1 MHHPGGGGKDTPKPL
16 SSHTVENS
24 PLMRD
29 DSYVET
35 SQDSVHSPNTVSMEL
50 GKLGKAIDALHN
62 HLAGLRT
69 GRASTGLIERLMVEY
84 YGADTPLQQLA
95 NLAAPEARMLTVTPY
110 DKSAMKA
117 IEKAIRSSDL
127 GLNPNSDGN
136 VIRINIPPLTEARRR
151 EMVKIAQRTV
161 EESRIAIRNI
171 RREAMSLLKELD
183 ESGDISEDERRRGEE
198 RVQKLTDRAVESA
211 DRVGREKEA
220 EVLAV

>member
-1 MHHPGGGGKDTPKPL
+1 MYDDVLKDA
-16 SSHTVENS
+16 EER
-24 PLMRD
+24 M
-29 DSYVET
+29 
-35 SQDSVHSPNTVSMEL
+35 
-50 GKLGKAIDALHN
+50 GKAIDALHN

-136 VIRINIPPLTEARRR
+136 VIRISIPPLTEARRR

>member
-1 MHHPGGGGKDTPKPL
+1 MYDDVLKDA
-16 SSHTVENS
+16 EER
-24 PLMRD
+24 M
-29 DSYVET
+29 
-35 SQDSVHSPNTVSMEL
+35 
-50 GKLGKAIDALHN
+50 GKAIDALHN